1 MTKSDLELMLREAG
15 ALAHERDFFL
25 FGQKQRKN
33 CLPVGFRSTIEQFI
47 R

>member
-25 FGQKQRKN
+25 FGQNKERIASRLAFEAQ
-33 CLPVGFRSTIEQFI
+33 
-47 R
+47 